1 MGVEPTPLLFL
12 QYICFEYIMDDSK
25 EIPTVAAF
33 YKLFLVM
40 SKLGFY

>member
-1 MGVEPTPLLFL
+1 MGVEPPPLLFL

-33 YKLFLVM
+33 YKLFLVI